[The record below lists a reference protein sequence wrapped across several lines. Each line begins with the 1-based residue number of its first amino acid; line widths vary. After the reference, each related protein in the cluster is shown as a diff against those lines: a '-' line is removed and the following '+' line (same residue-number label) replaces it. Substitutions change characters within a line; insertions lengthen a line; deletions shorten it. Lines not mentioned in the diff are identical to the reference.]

1 MNKYISQEEMIKRKT
16 VNENF
21 TWREKLI
28 LKWNITHSMVV
39 NKWILQFCCKKVKN
53 INYSDEKMFQLIHPP
68 LLLHSWINKIASI
81 YHSTLLLKK
90 KNN

>member
-28 LKWNITHSMVV
+28 LKWL
-39 NKWILQFCCKKVKN
+39 NKTKHYTQYGC
-53 INYSDEKMFQLIHPP
+53 
-68 LLLHSWINKIASI
+68 
-81 YHSTLLLKK
+81 
-90 KNN
+90 